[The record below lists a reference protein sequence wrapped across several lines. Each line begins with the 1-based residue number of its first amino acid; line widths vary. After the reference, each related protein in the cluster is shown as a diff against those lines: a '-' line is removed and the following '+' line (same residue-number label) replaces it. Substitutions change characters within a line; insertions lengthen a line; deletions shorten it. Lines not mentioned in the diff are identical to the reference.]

1 MSSPSHEKTA
11 EAREI
16 TPETDPVAEEQAVVT
31 MLYGHLDKLREQAD
45 ERLAAALR
53 QTGGTQQERSQRES
67 TVLMHTEQQAQY
79 SAVESG
85 LVFGR
90 LDLAAPDDAD
100 PISSTR
106 HIGRI
111 GIFDEE
117 HDFEPLLLDW
127 RAPAARPFYLATA
140 AAPDGVRRRRHIRTH
155 ERDVIGVDD
164 EVLDLAEAAQGDQHP
179 HESLTGEAVLLA
191 ALGAKRTGRM
201 KDIVETIQAEQDQ
214 IIRADLS
221 GVLVVQGGPGTGKT
235 AVALH
240 RAAYLLYTHRRELSS
255 RGVLVVG
262 PNATFLRYIAHVL
275 PSLAE
280 TGVLLRTQADL
291 FPGVHA
297 GHEEPDAVAEIKGR
311 AVLADV
317 LAQAVRDRQRV
328 PDDYLEIV
336 IDQDSLRRTVLR
348 LDRAVAEDARAAA
361 RSSGKPHNL
370 ARETF
375 DAEVIHALSMQLAEE
390 IGTDPFA
397 DDPLGGNDAPGDPL
411 LLEEADLAE
420 FRRELREEP
429 GVQAALDWCWP
440 ILSPQRLVGDLL
452 GSAERLATA
461 AAKLPVE
468 ERAKLHRSRGDAW
481 TPADVPLL
489 DEAAELLGDDDRDA
503 RALAERTRRQLDA
516 YAAGALQILHGSR
529 SIDLEDEIDPELL
542 TAADLLDAARLGGR
556 QEEVDR
562 RTAAERAAADRRWA
576 YGHIIV
582 DEAQEL
588 SPMAWRLLMR
598 RCPSRSMTVVG
609 DVAQTGVIG
618 GATSWQDVLGA
629 YVADRWRL
637 TELTVNYR
645 TPSEIMALASG
656 VLAAIDPAMPVPR
669 SVRDSG
675 EQPWLATVDPDT
687 LIAELTRAVATEA
700 KLVDGG
706 RVGVLVPATRLPAWG
721 GAIAEAVPGAAVG
734 DESDLDSDV
743 VVLSVRQAKGL
754 EFDTVIVADP
764 AGLVAE
770 SVRGLSDLYVALTR
784 STNRLGVL
792 SPGPLPAELR

>member
-1 MSSPSHEKTA
+1 LSRPAHEEFA
-11 EAREI
+11 E
-16 TPETDPVAEEQAVVT
+16 THDPIAEEQAYVT
-31 MLYGHLDKLREQAD
+31 MLYRRLDELRERTSA
-45 ERLAAALR
+45 RLATALQ
-53 QTGGTQQERSQRES
+53 QTGGTPQERSQRES
-67 TVLMHTEQQAQY
+67 TIMMYADQQAQY

-85 LVFGR
+85 LCFGR
-90 LDLAAPDDAD
+90 LDFTDDQ
-100 PISSTR
+100 PR

-117 HDFEPLLLDW
+117 NDFEPLLLDW

-140 AAPDGVRRRRHIRTH
+140 AAPDGVRRRRHIRTLD
-155 ERDVIGVDD
+155 RDVIAVDD
-164 EVLDLAEAAQGDQHP
+164 EVLDLAEAASPDQHP

-201 KDIVETIQAEQDQ
+201 RDIVETIQAEQDR
-214 IIRADLS
+214 IIRADLN

-262 PNATFLRYIAHVL
+262 PNATFLRYISHVL

-311 AVLADV
+311 ARMVDV
-317 LAQAVRDRQRV
+317 LSQAVRDRQRV

-336 IDQDSLRRTVLR
+336 IDQDSLRRTALR

-361 RSSGKPHNL
+361 RKTGKPHNQ

-375 DAEVIHALSMQLAEE
+375 DTEVIHALSMQLAEQ
-390 IGTDPFA
+390 IGTDPYA
-397 DDPLGGNDAPGDPL
+397 DDPLGGDDAPGDPL
-411 LLEEADLAE
+411 LLDEADLAE
-420 FRRELREEP
+420 FRRELRSEP
-429 GVQAALDWCWP
+429 GVRAALDWCWP
-440 ILSPQRLVGDLL
+440 ILSPQRLVADLL
-452 GSAERLATA
+452 GSSERLATA
-461 AAKLPVE
+461 ASELPVQ
-468 ERAKLHRSRGDAW
+468 ERARLYRAQGDAW

-489 DEAAELLGDDDRDA
+489 DEAAELLGDDDRDL
-503 RALAERTRRQLDA
+503 RALAELTRRQLDA

-542 TAADLLDAARLGGR
+542 TAADLLDATRLGER

-598 RCPSRSMTVVG
+598 RCPSRSMTIVG
-609 DVAQTGVIG
+609 DVAQTGAID
-618 GATSWQDVLGA
+618 GAVSWQDVLGA

-645 TPSEIMALASG
+645 TPSEIMALAG
-656 VLAAIDPAMPVPR
+656 RVLTAIDPSMPAPR

-675 EQPWLATVDPDT
+675 EQPWLTTVDPEA
-687 LIAELTRAVATEA
+687 LPIELVKAVATEA

-706 RVGVLVPATRLPAWG
+706 RVGVLVPPDRLSTWG
-721 GAIAEAVPGAAVG
+721 TAIADTVPGAALG
-734 DESDLDSDV
+734 EDLDADI
-743 VVLSVRQAKGL
+743 VVLSVKQAKGL

-764 AGLVAE
+764 AGIVAE
-770 SVRGLSDLYVALTR
+770 SARGLSDLYVALTR

-792 SPGPLPAELR
+792 APGDLPAALR